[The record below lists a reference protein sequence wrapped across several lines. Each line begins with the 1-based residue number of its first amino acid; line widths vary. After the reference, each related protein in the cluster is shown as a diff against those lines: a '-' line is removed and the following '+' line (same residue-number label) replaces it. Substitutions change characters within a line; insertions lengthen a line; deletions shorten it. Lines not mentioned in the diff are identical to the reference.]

1 MIFKF
6 IKRDLTGAINV
17 VGGKRGQSN
26 GQNSSCITII
36 NQNFNEKMLLNS
48 LWCLTV
54 SSVTFMLYN
63 KLYNNPTL
71 NNYFHINQK
80 SNQLIKNQMDKEVFK
95 SS

>member
-6 IKRDLTGAINV
+6 IRRDLTGVINL
-17 VGGKRGQSN
+17 VGGKRGQST
-26 GQNSSCITII
+26 GENSSCIIII
-36 NQNFNEKMLLNS
+36 NKNFNEKTLLNS

-54 SSVTFMLYN
+54 SSVTFILCN